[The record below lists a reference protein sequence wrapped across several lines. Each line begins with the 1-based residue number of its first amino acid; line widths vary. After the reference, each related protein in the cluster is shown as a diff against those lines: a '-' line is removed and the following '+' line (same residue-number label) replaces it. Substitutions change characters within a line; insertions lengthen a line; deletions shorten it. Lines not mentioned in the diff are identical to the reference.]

1 MDILYR
7 TSASAIG
14 GRTGQA
20 ATEDGAVT
28 LALVT
33 PKELGGPGGDGANAE
48 QLFACG
54 YAASFL
60 GAVKF
65 VARRRKLDLSADTHV
80 AATVGIGMREDGTGF
95 GLDVALAVTLPE
107 IDPGLAADLVEE
119 ADRVCPYSHL
129 TRQGL
134 AVRVSVAA

>member
-1 MDILYR
+1 MNILYR
-7 TSASAIG
+7 TSASATG
-14 GRTGQA
+14 GRSGHAKTD
-20 ATEDGAVT
+20 DGALA

-33 PKELGGPGGDGANAE
+33 PTALGGSEGPGANAE

-65 VARRRKLDLSADTHV
+65 VAGRRKLALPDDANV

-95 GLDVALAVTLPE
+95 GLDVALAVTLPA
-107 IDPGLAADLVEE
+107 IDHALAAELVEE
-119 ADRVCPYSHL
+119 AGIVCPYSHL
-129 TRQGL
+129 TRNGL
-134 AVRVSVAA
+134 ALRVSLAA

>member
-7 TSASAIG
+7 ARASATG
-14 GRTGQA
+14 GRTGHA
-20 ATEDGAVT
+20 MTDDGA
-28 LALVT
+28 LAFALMT
-33 PKELGGPGGDGANAE
+33 PKELGGPAGQGANVE

-65 VARRRKLDLSADTHV
+65 VARRHKLELTAETNV

-107 IDPGLAADLVEE
+107 IEPALAADLIEE
-119 ADRVCPYSHL
+119 AGVVCPYSHL
-129 TRQGL
+129 TRNGL
-134 AVRVSVAA
+134 AVRVFLAA